1 MQHCKVSVSNLG
13 PTPTTFFH
21 TSAQTADQW
30 INNIYHNSPYAIFH
44 LNNGKLSIT
53 SKHHTMP
60 KFRKCKCDNDQVAM
74 TKIQAY
80 YDKLN

>member
-1 MQHCKVSVSNLG
+1 MQHCKISHSNLG
-13 PTPTTFFH
+13 PTETTFFH

-30 INNIYHNSPYAIFH
+30 VNSIYHNSPYAIFH
-44 LNNGKLSIT
+44 LNNGKLSLT

-60 KFRKCKCDNDQVAM
+60 KFRKCKCVDESTAL
-74 TKIQAY
+74 TKINAY